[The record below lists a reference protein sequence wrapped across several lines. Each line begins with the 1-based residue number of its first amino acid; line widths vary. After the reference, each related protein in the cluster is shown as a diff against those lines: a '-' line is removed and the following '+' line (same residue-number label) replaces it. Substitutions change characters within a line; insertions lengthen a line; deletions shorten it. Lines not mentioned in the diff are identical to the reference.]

1 MRQQV
6 VDALIDG
13 NTVEAP
19 PSLVNEEIARLA
31 RNMVQSLRQRGL
43 KIDTLDDQS
52 KAALADRA
60 LRNVK
65 TSIILAEIRKKED
78 IMVSDE
84 DIDGSL
90 SGIAAT
96 YNMTTEQV
104 RDIYRQND
112 LLEGLEASLAEQKV
126 IDFII
131 ENATIEEVP
140 GEPIHVDNK

>member
-13 NTVEAP
+13 NTVDAP
-19 PSLVNEEIARLA
+19 PSLVNEEVARLA

-43 KIDTLDDQS
+43 RIDTLDDQS

-78 IMVSDE
+78 IKVSDE
-84 DIDGSL
+84 DIDRSL